1 VSTTP
6 SIAVLHT
13 SLLFVNPD
21 SVINEYLAELAP
33 DAKVLHFVDSDV
45 LAAVIRDGGISPAS
59 TQRMVHLVQAAESA
73 GADVIFS
80 ACSSVGPA
88 IDVARRLVSVP
99 IVKIDDAMT
108 ASAVETAD
116 AVGVLATVPTTL
128 PPTRAL
134 VEEKAR
140 AAGRDITVQE
150 RLCEGAFS
158 VLMCGDR
165 DRHDAMVLDGARALA
180 TEVDVIVLA
189 QASMARLAP
198 AIAEAVGKPVLSS
211 PRSGAEN
218 AVRVLREQTAEHAHV
233 TDRAQADLMTEE
245 IFGPVAPVSPSDR
258 EEEAAPRADN
268 TRRSL
273 AGYLCTQT
281 RR

>member
-1 VSTTP
+1 MSTTA

-13 SLLFVNPD
+13 SLLFINPD

-45 LAAVIRDGGISPAS
+45 LAAVVRDGEVSHAS
-59 TQRMVHLVQAAESA
+59 TQRMVHLAQAAESA
-73 GADVIFS
+73 GAAVIFS

-108 ASAVETAD
+108 ASAVESAD

-140 AAGRDITVQE
+140 AAGREITVRE

-158 VLMCGDR
+158 VLMSGDR

-211 PRSGAEN
+211 PRSGAED
-218 AVRVLREQTAEHAHV
+218 AVRVLNEQASEAVRATAGAFE
-233 TDRAQADLMTEE
+233 TTEWQ
-245 IFGPVAPVSPSDR
+245 GDCGAR
-258 EEEAAPRADN
+258 
-268 TRRSL
+268 
-273 AGYLCTQT
+273 
-281 RR
+281 

>member
-1 VSTTP
+1 MSTTA

-13 SLLFVNPD
+13 SLLFVTPD
-21 SVINEYLAELAP
+21 SIINECLAELAP

-45 LAAVIRDGGISPAS
+45 LAAVVRDDGISPAS
-59 TQRMVHLVQAAESA
+59 TQRMVHLAQAAQAA

-116 AVGVLATVPTTL
+116 VIGVLATVPTTL

-158 VLMCGDR
+158 VLMSGDR

-211 PRSGAEN
+211 PRSGTEN
-218 AVRVLREQTAEHAHV
+218 AVRVLHEQTAGPAPA
-233 TDRAQADLMTEE
+233 TGRAWE
-245 IFGPVAPVSPSDR
+245 
-258 EEEAAPRADN
+258 N
-268 TRRSL
+268 TQWQGGCGAR
-273 AGYLCTQT
+273 
-281 RR
+281 

>member
-1 VSTTP
+1 MSTTA

-13 SLLFVNPD
+13 SLLFVNVEPVLD
-21 SVINEYLAELAP
+21 DYFAELAP

-45 LAAVIRDGGISPAS
+45 LATVMRDGEVSPAS
-59 TQRMVHLVQAAESA
+59 MRRMLHLAQAAESA

-80 ACSSVGPA
+80 ACSSIGPA

-158 VLMCGDR
+158 VLMSGDR

-180 TEVDVIVLA
+180 TRVDAIVLA

-198 AIAEAVGKPVLSS
+198 AIAEAVGKPVLCS

-218 AVRVLREQTAEHAHV
+218 AVRVLHERTAEPVHATETRWATSPKKHV
-233 TDRAQADLMTEE
+233 
-245 IFGPVAPVSPSDR
+245 V
-258 EEEAAPRADN
+258 N
-268 TRRSL
+268 H
-273 AGYLCTQT
+273 
-281 RR
+281 

>member
-1 VSTTP
+1 MSTSA

-13 SLLFVNPD
+13 SLLFINPD

-45 LAAVIRDGGISPAS
+45 LAAVVRDGEVSPAS
-59 TQRMVHLVQAAESA
+59 TQRMVHLAQAAESA

-116 AVGVLATVPTTL
+116 AIGVLATVPTTL
-128 PPTRAL
+128 PPTRSL

-140 AAGRDITVQE
+140 VAGRDITVQE

-158 VLMCGDR
+158 VLMSGDR

-180 TEVDVIVLA
+180 TQVDAIVLA

-211 PRSGAEN
+211 PRSGAED
-218 AVRVLREQTAEHAHV
+218 AVRVLHEQTA
-233 TDRAQADLMTEE
+233 
-245 IFGPVAPVSPSDR
+245 GPVHAT
-258 EEEAAPRADN
+258 ETA
-268 TRRSL
+268 
-273 AGYLCTQT
+273 
-281 RR
+281 

>member
-1 VSTTP
+1 M
-6 SIAVLHT
+6 
-13 SLLFVNPD
+13 
-21 SVINEYLAELAP
+21 EL
-33 DAKVLHFVDSDV
+33 
-45 LAAVIRDGGISPAS
+45 RAS
-59 TQRMVHLVQAAESA
+59 TQRMVHLAQAAESA

-116 AVGVLATVPTTL
+116 AIGVLASVPTTL

-140 AAGRDITVQE
+140 AAGRDVTVQE

-158 VLMCGDR
+158 VLMSGGR
-165 DRHDAMVLDGARALA
+165 DRHDAMVPDGARALA
-180 TEVDVIVLA
+180 TEVDAIVLA

-211 PRSGAEN
+211 PRSGAED
-218 AVRVLREQTAEHAHV
+218 AVRVLHEQMAQPAHAAE
-233 TDRAQADLMTEE
+233 
-245 IFGPVAPVSPSDR
+245 
-258 EEEAAPRADN
+258 
-268 TRRSL
+268 
-273 AGYLCTQT
+273 
-281 RR
+281 

>member
-1 VSTTP
+1 MSTAP

-21 SVINEYLAELAP
+21 SVINEYLGELAP
-33 DAKVLHFVDSDV
+33 EAKVLHFVDSDV
-45 LAAVIRDGGISPAS
+45 LAAVVCDGGISPAS
-59 TQRMVHLVQAAESA
+59 TQRMVHLAQAAEAA

-88 IDVARRLVSVP
+88 IDVARRLVCVP

-116 AVGVLATVPTTL
+116 AIGVLATVPTTL

-158 VLMCGDR
+158 VLMSGDR

-180 TEVDVIVLA
+180 NEVDVIVLA

-211 PRSGAEN
+211 PRSGAED
-218 AVRVLREQTAEHAHV
+218 AVRVLNEQAAEPVHATA
-233 TDRAQADLMTEE
+233 RAFETME
-245 IFGPVAPVSPSDR
+245 
-258 EEEAAPRADN
+258 
-268 TRRSL
+268 
-273 AGYLCTQT
+273 
-281 RR
+281 

>member
-1 VSTTP
+1 MSTTA

-13 SLLFVNPD
+13 SLLFVDAD
-21 SVINEYLAELAP
+21 SVINEYLSELAP
-33 DAKVLHFVDSDV
+33 DARVLHFIDSDV
-45 LAAVIRDGGISPAS
+45 LAAVVRDGEVSPAS
-59 TQRMVHLVQAAESA
+59 TQRMVHLAQAAQAA
-73 GADVIFS
+73 GADVILS

-108 ASAVETAD
+108 ASAVETAG
-116 AVGVLATVPTTL
+116 AIGVLATVPTTL

-150 RLCEGAFS
+150 LLCEGAFS
-158 VLMCGDR
+158 VLTSGDR

-180 TEVDVIVLA
+180 NDVDVIVLA
-189 QASMARLAP
+189 QASMAPLAP
-198 AIAEAVGKPVLSS
+198 AIAEAAGKPVLSS

-218 AVRVLREQTAEHAHV
+218 AVRVLHEQAAEPAHATA
-233 TDRAQADLMTEE
+233 RAWE
-245 IFGPVAPVSPSDR
+245 
-258 EEEAAPRADN
+258 N
-268 TRRSL
+268 TQWQGGCGAR
-273 AGYLCTQT
+273 
-281 RR
+281 

>member
-1 VSTTP
+1 MSTTP

-13 SLLFVNPD
+13 SLLFINPD
-21 SVINEYLAELAP
+21 SLINEYLAELAP

-45 LAAVIRDGGISPAS
+45 LAAVVRDGEVSPAS
-59 TQRMVHLVQAAESA
+59 TQRTVHLAQAAESA

-88 IDVARRLVSVP
+88 IDVARRLVCAP

-140 AAGRDITVQE
+140 AAGRDISVQE

-158 VLMCGDR
+158 VLMSGDR
-165 DRHDAMVLDGARALA
+165 DRHDAMVLEGARALA
-180 TEVDVIVLA
+180 TEVDAIVLA

-211 PRSGAEN
+211 PRSGAED
-218 AVRVLREQTAEHAHV
+218 AVRVLHERTAALVHA
-233 TDRAQADLMTEE
+233 TEMR
-245 IFGPVAPVSPSDR
+245 P
-258 EEEAAPRADN
+258 
-268 TRRSL
+268 L
-273 AGYLCTQT
+273 
-281 RR
+281 

>member
-1 VSTTP
+1 MSTTA

-45 LAAVIRDGGISPAS
+45 LAAVVRDGEVSPAS
-59 TQRMVHLVQAAESA
+59 TQRMVHLAQAAEAA
-73 GADVIFS
+73 GTDVIFS

-99 IVKIDDAMT
+99 IVKIDDAMA

-128 PPTRAL
+128 PPTRSL

-150 RLCEGAFS
+150 QLCEGAFS
-158 VLMCGDR
+158 VLMSGDR
-165 DRHDAMVLDGARALA
+165 DRHDAMVLHGARVLA

-211 PRSGAEN
+211 PRSGAED
-218 AVRVLREQTAEHAHV
+218 AVRVLNEQTAEPVHAAV
-233 TDRAQADLMTEE
+233 RAFETVEGQ
-245 IFGPVAPVSPSDR
+245 GGCG
-258 EEEAAPRADN
+258 
-268 TRRSL
+268 
-273 AGYLCTQT
+273 AG
-281 RR
+281 

>member
-1 VSTTP
+1 MSTTA

-45 LAAVIRDGGISPAS
+45 LAAVVRDGEVSPAS
-59 TQRMVHLVQAAESA
+59 TQRMVHLAQAAEAA

-128 PPTRAL
+128 PPTRSL

-140 AAGRDITVQE
+140 AAGRDVTVRE
-150 RLCEGAFS
+150 RLCDGAFA
-158 VLMCGDR
+158 VLMSGDR
-165 DRHDAMVLDGARALA
+165 DRHDAMVLHGARALA

-211 PRSGAEN
+211 PRSGAEK
-218 AVRVLREQTAEHAHV
+218 AVRVLNEQTAEPV
-233 TDRAQADLMTEE
+233 RATA
-245 IFGPVAPVSPSDR
+245 
-258 EEEAAPRADN
+258 RAFE
-268 TRRSL
+268 TME
-273 AGYLCTQT
+273 
-281 RR
+281 

>member
-1 VSTTP
+1 MSTTA

-13 SLLFVNPD
+13 SLLFVDAD
-21 SVINEYLAELAP
+21 SVINEYLSELAP
-33 DAKVLHFVDSDV
+33 DARVLHFVDSDV
-45 LAAVIRDGGISPAS
+45 LAAVIRDGEVSPAS
-59 TQRMVHLVQAAESA
+59 TQRMVHLAQAAQAA

-80 ACSSVGPA
+80 ACSSAGPA
-88 IDVARRLVSVP
+88 IDVARRLVCVP

-116 AVGVLATVPTTL
+116 AIGVLATVSTTL
-128 PPTRAL
+128 QPTRAL
-134 VEEKAR
+134 IEEKAR

-150 RLCEGAFS
+150 RLCEAAFS
-158 VLMCGDR
+158 VLMSGDR

-180 TEVDVIVLA
+180 KEADVIVLA

-218 AVRVLREQTAEHAHV
+218 AVRVLNEQ
-233 TDRAQADLMTEE
+233 
-245 IFGPVAPVSPSDR
+245 
-258 EEEAAPRADN
+258 RADPAHA
-268 TRRSL
+268 TARAL
-273 AGYLCTQT
+273 
-281 RR
+281 

>member
-1 VSTTP
+1 MSPTAA
-6 SIAVLHT
+6 IAVLHT

-21 SVINEYLAELAP
+21 SVINEYLDELAP
-33 DAKVLHFVDSDV
+33 DARVLHFVDSDV
-45 LAAVIRDGGISPAS
+45 LAAVVRDGEVSPAS
-59 TQRMVHLVQAAESA
+59 TQRMVHLAQAAEAA

-116 AVGVLATVPTTL
+116 AVGVLATVSTTL
-128 PPTRAL
+128 PPTRSL
-134 VEEKAR
+134 VEEKAW

-150 RLCEGAFS
+150 QLCEGAFS
-158 VLMCGDR
+158 VLMSGDR
-165 DRHDAMVLDGARALA
+165 DRHDAMVLHGARALA

-218 AVRVLREQTAEHAHV
+218 AVHVLNEQTAEPV
-233 TDRAQADLMTEE
+233 RAA
-245 IFGPVAPVSPSDR
+245 V
-258 EEEAAPRADN
+258 RAFE
-268 TRRSL
+268 TVEGQGGCGAR
-273 AGYLCTQT
+273 
-281 RR
+281 

>member
-1 VSTTP
+1 MPTAS

-13 SLLFVNPD
+13 SLLFVDPD
-21 SVINEYLAELAP
+21 SVINQYLAELAP

-45 LAAVIRDGGISPAS
+45 LAAVVRDGEVSPAS
-59 TQRMVHLVQAAESA
+59 TQRMLHLAQAAESA
-73 GADVIFS
+73 GADVILS

-108 ASAVETAD
+108 ASAVETAN
-116 AVGVLATVPTTL
+116 AIGVLATVPTTL

-150 RLCEGAFS
+150 WLCEGAFS
-158 VLMCGDR
+158 VLMSGDR

-180 TEVDVIVLA
+180 TEVDAIVLA

-211 PRSGAEN
+211 PRSGTED
-218 AVRVLREQTAEHAHV
+218 AVRVLNEQHV
-233 TDRAQADLMTEE
+233 
-245 IFGPVAPVSPSDR
+245 VHH
-258 EEEAAPRADN
+258 
-268 TRRSL
+268 
-273 AGYLCTQT
+273 
-281 RR
+281 

>member
-1 VSTTP
+1 MSTP
-6 SIAVLHT
+6 ASIAVLHT
-13 SLLFVNPD
+13 SLLFVNVEPVLND
-21 SVINEYLAELAP
+21 YLAELAP

-45 LAAVIRDGGISPAS
+45 LATVMRDGEISPAS
-59 TQRMVHLVQAAESA
+59 TQRRGHRAQAAESA
-73 GADVIFS
+73 GADVIFA
-80 ACSSVGPA
+80 ACSSLGPA
-88 IDVARRLVSVP
+88 IDVARRLVSIP

-116 AVGVLATVPTTL
+116 AIGVLATVPTTL

-158 VLMCGDR
+158 VLMSGDR
-165 DRHDAMVLDGARALA
+165 GRHDAMVLDGARALA
-180 TEVDVIVLA
+180 TEVDAIVLA

-218 AVRVLREQTAEHAHV
+218 AVRVLHEQTAEPVHG
-233 TDRAQADLMTEE
+233 TERA
-245 IFGPVAPVSPSDR
+245 
-258 EEEAAPRADN
+258 
-268 TRRSL
+268 
-273 AGYLCTQT
+273 
-281 RR
+281 

>member
-1 VSTTP
+1 MSTTA

-13 SLLFVNPD
+13 SLLFVNVD
-21 SVINEYLAELAP
+21 SVINDYLAELAP

-45 LAAVIRDGGISPAS
+45 LATVVRDGGISPAS
-59 TQRMVHLVQAAESA
+59 TQRMVHLAQAAASA

-108 ASAVETAD
+108 ASAVKAAD
-116 AVGVLATVPTTL
+116 AIGVLATVPTTL

-134 VEEKAR
+134 LEEKAR
-140 AAGRDITVQE
+140 AAGRGITVRE

-158 VLMCGDR
+158 VLMSGDR
-165 DRHDAMVLDGARALA
+165 DRHDAMALDGARALA
-180 TEVDVIVLA
+180 TEVDAIVLA

-198 AIAEAVGKPVLSS
+198 VIAEAVGKPVLCS
-211 PRSGAEN
+211 PRSGAED
-218 AVRVLREQTAEHAHV
+218 AVRVLHEQTAE
-233 TDRAQADLMTEE
+233 
-245 IFGPVAPVSPSDR
+245 PVVLPS
-258 EEEAAPRADN
+258 
-268 TRRSL
+268 L
-273 AGYLCTQT
+273 
-281 RR
+281 

>member
-1 VSTTP
+1 MSTPP

-13 SLLFVNPD
+13 SLLFIDSD

-45 LAAVIRDGGISPAS
+45 LAAVVRDGEVSPAS
-59 TQRMVHLVQAAESA
+59 TQRMVHLAQAAEAA
-73 GADVIFS
+73 GADVVFS

-140 AAGRDITVQE
+140 AAGRGITVRE

-158 VLMCGDR
+158 VLMSGDR
-165 DRHDAMVLDGARALA
+165 DGHDAMVLDGARALA

-198 AIAEAVGKPVLSS
+198 AIAESVGKPVLSS
-211 PRSGAEN
+211 PRSGAED
-218 AVRVLREQTAEHAHV
+218 AVRVLNERVAEPVRATAGA
-233 TDRAQADLMTEE
+233 
-245 IFGPVAPVSPSDR
+245 F
-258 EEEAAPRADN
+258 EAMEWQGGCGAR
-268 TRRSL
+268 
-273 AGYLCTQT
+273 
-281 RR
+281 

>member
-1 VSTTP
+1 MSTTA

-13 SLLFVNPD
+13 SLLFVDAD
-21 SVINEYLAELAP
+21 SVINEYLSELAP
-33 DAKVLHFVDSDV
+33 DARVLHFIDSDV
-45 LAAVIRDGGISPAS
+45 LAAVVRDGEVSPAS
-59 TQRMVHLVQAAESA
+59 TQRMVHLAQAAQAA

-88 IDVARRLVSVP
+88 IDVARRLVCVP

-108 ASAVETAD
+108 ASAVETAG
-116 AVGVLATVPTTL
+116 AIGVLATVPTTL

-158 VLMCGDR
+158 VLMSGDR
-165 DRHDAMVLDGARALA
+165 DRHDAMVLNGARALA
-180 TEVDVIVLA
+180 KEADVIVLA

-198 AIAEAVGKPVLSS
+198 AITEAVGKPVLSS
-211 PRSGAEN
+211 PRSGTEN
-218 AVRVLREQTAEHAHV
+218 AVRVLHEQTAEPAHA
-233 TDRAQADLMTEE
+233 TARALETMEWQGGCGA
-245 IFGPVAPVSPSDR
+245 R
-258 EEEAAPRADN
+258 
-268 TRRSL
+268 
-273 AGYLCTQT
+273 
-281 RR
+281 

>member
-1 VSTTP
+1 MSPTA

-13 SLLFVNPD
+13 SLLFVNAD

-45 LAAVIRDGGISPAS
+45 LAAVVREGEVSPAS
-59 TQRMVHLVQAAESA
+59 TQRMVHLAQAAESA

-108 ASAVETAD
+108 ASAVETAS
-116 AVGVLATVPTTL
+116 AIGVLATVPTTL

-158 VLMCGDR
+158 VLMAGDR
-165 DRHDAMVLDGARALA
+165 YRHDGMVLDGARALA
-180 TEVDVIVLA
+180 KEVDVIVLA

-218 AVRVLREQTAEHAHV
+218 AVRVLREQTAEAC
-233 TDRAQADLMTEE
+233 
-245 IFGPVAPVSPSDR
+245 VSPS
-258 EEEAAPRADN
+258 
-268 TRRSL
+268 S
-273 AGYLCTQT
+273 
-281 RR
+281 

>member
-1 VSTTP
+1 MSTTA

-13 SLLFVNPD
+13 SLLFVNVDP
-21 SVINEYLAELAP
+21 VINDSLAELAP
-33 DAKVLHFVDSDV
+33 DADVLHFVDSDV
-45 LAAVIRDGGISPAS
+45 LAAVMRDGGVSPAS
-59 TQRMVHLVQAAESA
+59 TQRMVHLAQAAESA

-88 IDVARRLVSVP
+88 IDVARRLVCVP

-140 AAGRDITVQE
+140 AAGRDITVHE

-158 VLMCGDR
+158 VLMSGDR

-180 TEVDVIVLA
+180 TEVDAIVLA

-198 AIAEAVGKPVLSS
+198 AITRAVGKPVLSS

-218 AVRVLREQTAEHAHV
+218 AVRVLHEQTAEPAHAA
-233 TDRAQADLMTEE
+233 DRA
-245 IFGPVAPVSPSDR
+245 
-258 EEEAAPRADN
+258 
-268 TRRSL
+268 
-273 AGYLCTQT
+273 
-281 RR
+281 

>member
-1 VSTTP
+1 MSTTA

-13 SLLFVNPD
+13 SLLFVSPD
-21 SVINEYLAELAP
+21 SVINEYLSELAP

-45 LAAVIRDGGISPAS
+45 LAAVVRDGEVSPAS
-59 TQRMVHLVQAAESA
+59 TQRMVHLAQAAQAA

-99 IVKIDDAMT
+99 IVKIDDAMA
-108 ASAVETAD
+108 ASAVETAG
-116 AVGVLATVPTTL
+116 AIGVLATVPTTL

-158 VLMCGDR
+158 VLMSGDR
-165 DRHDAMVLDGARALA
+165 DGHDAMVLDGARALA
-180 TEVDVIVLA
+180 KEADVIVLA
-189 QASMARLAP
+189 QASMAPLAP

-211 PRSGAEN
+211 PRSGTEN
-218 AVRVLREQTAEHAHV
+218 AVRVLNEQTAAPAPATE
-233 TDRAQADLMTEE
+233 RA
-245 IFGPVAPVSPSDR
+245 F
-258 EEEAAPRADN
+258 EATGWEGGCGER
-268 TRRSL
+268 
-273 AGYLCTQT
+273 
-281 RR
+281 

>member
-1 VSTTP
+1 MSTTA

-45 LAAVIRDGGISPAS
+45 LAAVVRDGEVTPAS
-59 TQRMVHLVQAAESA
+59 TQRMVHLAQAAEAA

-88 IDVARRLVSVP
+88 VDVARRLVSVQ

-116 AVGVLATVPTTL
+116 VIGVLATVPTTL

-150 RLCEGAFS
+150 QLCEGAFS
-158 VLMCGDR
+158 VLVSGDR
-165 DRHDAMVLDGARALA
+165 ERHDAMVLDGARALA

-211 PRSGAEN
+211 PRSGAED
-218 AVRVLREQTAEHAHV
+218 AVRVLNEQTAEPVPA
-233 TDRAQADLMTEE
+233 TARAFETMEWQGGCGA
-245 IFGPVAPVSPSDR
+245 R
-258 EEEAAPRADN
+258 
-268 TRRSL
+268 
-273 AGYLCTQT
+273 
-281 RR
+281 

>member
-1 VSTTP
+1 VSTTA

-13 SLLFVNPD
+13 SLLFVDAD
-21 SVINEYLAELAP
+21 SVINEYLSELAP
-33 DAKVLHFVDSDV
+33 DARVLHFVDSDV
-45 LAAVIRDGGISPAS
+45 LAAVVRDGEVSPAS
-59 TQRMVHLVQAAESA
+59 TQRMVHLAQAAQAA

-140 AAGRDITVQE
+140 AAGRAITVQE
-150 RLCEGAFS
+150 QLCEGAFS
-158 VLMCGDR
+158 ALMSGDR
-165 DRHDAMVLDGARALA
+165 DRHDAMVLCGARALA
-180 TEVDVIVLA
+180 QEADVIVLA
-189 QASMARLAP
+189 QASMAPLAP

-218 AVRVLREQTAEHAHV
+218 AVRVLHEQAAEPAHA
-233 TDRAQADLMTEE
+233 TQRAFET
-245 IFGPVAPVSPSDR
+245 
-258 EEEAAPRADN
+258 
-268 TRRSL
+268 
-273 AGYLCTQT
+273 TQGQGGCGA
-281 RR
+281 R

>member
-1 VSTTP
+1 MSTTA

-21 SVINEYLAELAP
+21 SVINTYLAELAP

-45 LAAVIRDGGISPAS
+45 LAAVVRDGEVSPAS
-59 TQRMVHLVQAAESA
+59 TRRMVHLAQAAEAA

-108 ASAVETAD
+108 ASAVETAG
-116 AVGVLATVPTTL
+116 AIGVLATVPTTL

-158 VLMCGDR
+158 VLMSGDR
-165 DRHDAMVLDGARALA
+165 DRHDGMVLDGARALA
-180 TEVDVIVLA
+180 KEIDVIVLA

-211 PRSGAEN
+211 PRSGTEN
-218 AVRVLREQTAEHAHV
+218 AVRVLHEQTAEPAHPTASALET
-233 TDRAQADLMTEE
+233 TDWQGGSGAR
-245 IFGPVAPVSPSDR
+245 
-258 EEEAAPRADN
+258 
-268 TRRSL
+268 
-273 AGYLCTQT
+273 
-281 RR
+281 

>member
-1 VSTTP
+1 MPTAP

-13 SLLFVNPD
+13 SLVFVNVEP
-21 SVINEYLAELAP
+21 VINDYLAELAP

-45 LAAVIRDGGISPAS
+45 LATVMREGEISPAS
-59 TQRMVHLVQAAESA
+59 TQRMVHLAQAAESA

-80 ACSSVGPA
+80 ACSSLGPA

-108 ASAVETAD
+108 AAAIETAD
-116 AVGVLATVPTTL
+116 AIGVLATVPTTL
-128 PPTRAL
+128 PPTRAP

-158 VLMCGDR
+158 VLMSGDR

-180 TEVDVIVLA
+180 AEVDAIVLA

-218 AVRVLREQTAEHAHV
+218 AVRVLHEQTA
-233 TDRAQADLMTEE
+233 
-245 IFGPVAPVSPSDR
+245 
-258 EEEAAPRADN
+258 
-268 TRRSL
+268 
-273 AGYLCTQT
+273 
-281 RR
+281 

>member
-1 VSTTP
+1 MSTPP

-13 SLLFVNPD
+13 SLLFVSPD
-21 SVINEYLAELAP
+21 SVINEHLAELAP

-45 LAAVIRDGGISPAS
+45 LAAVVRDGGISPAS
-59 TQRMVHLVQAAESA
+59 TQRMVHLAQAAEAA

-116 AVGVLATVPTTL
+116 TVGVLATVPTTL

-158 VLMCGDR
+158 VLMSGDR

-211 PRSGAEN
+211 PRSGAED
-218 AVRVLREQTAEHAHV
+218 AVRVLNEQTAE
-233 TDRAQADLMTEE
+233 
-245 IFGPVAPVSPSDR
+245 PV
-258 EEEAAPRADN
+258 
-268 TRRSL
+268 
-273 AGYLCTQT
+273 
-281 RR
+281 

>member
-1 VSTTP
+1 MSTSP

-45 LAAVIRDGGISPAS
+45 LAAVVRDGGISPAG
-59 TQRMVHLVQAAESA
+59 TQRMVHLAQAAEAA

-116 AVGVLATVPTTL
+116 VIGVLATVPTTL

-158 VLMCGDR
+158 VLMSGDR

-211 PRSGAEN
+211 PRSGAED
-218 AVRVLREQTAEHAHV
+218 AVRVLNEQAAEPVHATA
-233 TDRAQADLMTEE
+233 RAFETMEWQGGCGA
-245 IFGPVAPVSPSDR
+245 R
-258 EEEAAPRADN
+258 
-268 TRRSL
+268 
-273 AGYLCTQT
+273 
-281 RR
+281 

>member
-1 VSTTP
+1 MSTAA

-13 SLLFVNPD
+13 SLLFVNVDP
-21 SVINEYLAELAP
+21 VINDYLAELAP
-33 DAKVLHFVDSDV
+33 DAKVLHFLDSDV
-45 LAAVIRDGGISPAS
+45 LAAVMRDGEISPAS
-59 TQRMVHLVQAAESA
+59 TQRMVHLAQAAESA
-73 GADVIFS
+73 GAGVIFS
-80 ACSSVGPA
+80 ACSSLGPA

-116 AVGVLATVPTTL
+116 AIGVLATVPTTL
-128 PPTRAL
+128 APTRAL

-158 VLMCGDR
+158 MLMSGDR

-198 AIAEAVGKPVLSS
+198 AIAEAVGKLVLSS
-211 PRSGAEN
+211 PRSGAED
-218 AVRVLREQTAEHAHV
+218 AVRVLHEQTAEPV
-233 TDRAQADLMTEE
+233 RATERGLE
-245 IFGPVAPVSPSDR
+245 TMGWQGGCGAR
-258 EEEAAPRADN
+258 
-268 TRRSL
+268 
-273 AGYLCTQT
+273 
-281 RR
+281 

>member
-1 VSTTP
+1 
-6 SIAVLHT
+6 
-13 SLLFVNPD
+13 
-21 SVINEYLAELAP
+21 
-33 DAKVLHFVDSDV
+33 
-45 LAAVIRDGGISPAS
+45 
-59 TQRMVHLVQAAESA
+59 MVHMAQAAQAA
-73 GADVIFS
+73 GADVLFS
-80 ACSSVGPA
+80 AFSSLGPA

-116 AVGVLATVPTTL
+116 AIGVLATVPTTL

-158 VLMCGDR
+158 VLMSGDR
-165 DRHDAMVLDGARALA
+165 DRHDAMVLEGARALA
-180 TEVDVIVLA
+180 TEVDAIVLA

-211 PRSGAEN
+211 PRSGAED
-218 AVRVLREQTAEHAHV
+218 AVRVLHERTAALVHA
-233 TDRAQADLMTEE
+233 TEMR
-245 IFGPVAPVSPSDR
+245 P
-258 EEEAAPRADN
+258 
-268 TRRSL
+268 L
-273 AGYLCTQT
+273 
-281 RR
+281 

>member
-1 VSTTP
+1 MSTTA

-13 SLLFVNPD
+13 SLLFVDAD
-21 SVINEYLAELAP
+21 SVINEYLSELAP

-45 LAAVIRDGGISPAS
+45 LAAVVRDGEVSPAS
-59 TQRMVHLVQAAESA
+59 TQRMVHLAQAAQAA

-108 ASAVETAD
+108 ASAVETAG
-116 AVGVLATVPTTL
+116 AIGVLATVPTTL

-140 AAGRDITVQE
+140 AAGRDITIQE

-158 VLMCGDR
+158 VLMSGDR

-180 TEVDVIVLA
+180 KEVDVIVLA
-189 QASMARLAP
+189 QASIARLAP
-198 AIAEAVGKPVLSS
+198 AITEAVGKPVLSS
-211 PRSGAEN
+211 PRSGTEN
-218 AVRVLREQTAEHAHV
+218 AVRVLHEQTAEPAHA
-233 TDRAQADLMTEE
+233 TARAFETTEWQ
-245 IFGPVAPVSPSDR
+245 GGCGAR
-258 EEEAAPRADN
+258 
-268 TRRSL
+268 
-273 AGYLCTQT
+273 
-281 RR
+281 